1 MYSELLAPIRAFLP
15 CETPDAWI
23 AAALEHQDLLLID
36 HANCE
41 KKAAATAMSLMYRYV
56 DHTELLLMA
65 SRLAREELHHFEQV
79 VELLQARQI
88 RYLNLSPS
96 RYAQALLRQVRTF
109 EPATLVDKLI
119 IGAFIEARSC
129 ERFAKLAPHLDRELS
144 RFYVSLLRSE
154 ARHYAD
160 YLALAERYA
169 GESIAERIQM
179 IAAAE
184 AELITSP
191 DPAFRFHSGVPA

>member
-1 MYSELLAPIRAFLP
+1 VESDLLAPIRAFLH

-23 AAALEHQDLLLID
+23 TAALEHQDLLLID

-56 DHTELLLMA
+56 ERTELLLMV

-79 VELLQARQI
+79 VGLLQAREI
-88 RYLNLSPS
+88 AYRSLSPS
-96 RYAQALLRQVRTF
+96 RYAQALMRHVRTA

-119 IGAFIEARSC
+119 IGALIEARSC
-129 ERFAKLAPHLDRELS
+129 ERFARLAPHLDGELS

-154 ARHYAD
+154 ARHYND

-169 GESIAERIQM
+169 GEPIGERIGEL
-179 IAAAE
+179 AAFE

-191 DPAFRFHSGVPA
+191 DHEFRFHSGVPV